1 MKLQQRPGPGGCH
14 NDGETGEV
22 TGSEVS
28 PNWLVRWSAGPL
40 VRWSAGP
47 RRPRLVIVIRSL
59 KSWQTIRYQ
68 TRIFCLVSIR
78 LANQLTMLHLR
89 LNS

>member
-28 PNWLVRWSAGPL
+28 PNCLVRWSAP
-40 VRWSAGP
+40 
-47 RRPRLVIVIRSL
+47 PRLVIVIRSL

-78 LANQLTMLHLR
+78 LANQLTMFHLR

>member
-1 MKLQQRPGPGGCH
+1 MMERPEKLPEAKFLLIG
-14 NDGETGEV
+14 
-22 TGSEVS
+22 
-28 PNWLVRWSAGPL
+28 
-40 VRWSAGP
+40 WSAGP